1 MEKKDKIRRIIEED
15 RLEELNRYKND
26 TLAYMF
32 LKILNEDLS
41 SFSYLKDDDVYYLER
56 IIELLPKY
64 VLKDPKKFQTEKF
77 LNIIHQQIKTLLV
90 QKPGYIDKSNY
101 NYKLFKIMINNIEMI
116 QMAIR
121 YNYTKEYQG
130 SKYKLINYLI
140 FELKNISI
148 VKDAIN
154 KFPFLVNYFDKDDTN
169 LIVSVMNEYLDSVIN
184 YKEENTIDDII
195 YYDQVINEIMNSKEF
210 VFDVIDKQTIL
221 KKARDLKKNLNG
233 DIERKI
239 FYLNS
244 LIERINGKEEPV
256 DDDYNAYK
264 FNISREF
271 NPAIKSEI
279 RNIKDNYSMSKDRRI
294 IDDYIL
300 SFDGEDTKE
309 IDDALSIDIKEN
321 GNLLLGVHIADP
333 LDLIDIDSIIFEET
347 SKRTT
352 SIYLSDKTIPMFP
365 EEIGSDLASL
375 KEKNY
380 RPAISYYFEFD
391 KNGLIVNYDI
401 IESIIKVNRNL
412 TYSDFNHILTMNS
425 NDRLNKTVNG
435 LSMVSNILQRYYSVD
450 PLYSEVNRES
460 SNITNTNITGNTS
473 GEKTI
478 ESSMV
483 FTGHIVAKTF
493 KENNW
498 IFNYRN
504 HVINNQEQIDNLN
517 LIKQALLE
525 EKNDKNIINY
535 IEILKNI
542 YPRAYNDIECLG
554 HAGLGLTAYGHV
566 TSPIRRIEDINNI
579 ICIYKHIF
587 HKFSNKSNDDIKRL
601 VLRNSNNSNKLRPSI
616 ENYSSRYEKI
626 KKTS

>member
-15 RLEELNRYKND
+15 RLDDLKIYKND
-26 TLAYMF
+26 TLAHMF

-41 SFSYLKDDDVYYLER
+41 SFTYLKDDDVYYLER
-56 IIELLPKY
+56 IIELLPIY
-64 VLKDPKKFQTEKF
+64 IQKDPKKFQTEKY

-169 LIVSVMNEYLDSVIN
+169 LIVSVMNEYIDSVVN
-184 YKEENTIDDII
+184 YSKEKTIDDII
-195 YYDQVINEIMNSKEF
+195 YYDQVINEILNSKEF

-221 KKARDLKKNLNG
+221 KKIKDKKKNLNG
-233 DIERKI
+233 DVERKI
-239 FYLNS
+239 FHLNS

-271 NPAIKSEI
+271 NPAVKSEV
-279 RNIKDNYSMSKDRRI
+279 RNVIDNYSLSKDRRI

-309 IDDALSIDIKEN
+309 IDDALSIDVKEN

-333 LDLIDIDSIIFEET
+333 LDLIDIDSIIFEEAT
-347 SKRTT
+347 KRTT

-365 EEIGSDLASL
+365 KEISSDLASL

-391 KNGLIVNYDI
+391 KNGILVNTDIV
-401 IESIIKVNRNL
+401 ESIIKVNRNL
-412 TYSDFNHILTMNS
+412 TYSDFNHILQMNS
-425 NDRLNKTVNG
+425 SDKLNKTVNN
-435 LSMVSNILQRYYSVD
+435 LSLVSIILQRYYSVD
-450 PLYSEVNRES
+450 PLYGEINRES
-460 SNITNTNITGNTS
+460 KNITNTNITGNTS

-483 FTGHIVAKTF
+483 FTGHIIAKMF
-493 KENNW
+493 KEKGW
-498 IFNYRN
+498 AFSFRN
-504 HVINNQEQIDNLN
+504 HVISNKEQIDDLN
-517 LIKQALLE
+517 MIKKALME
-525 EKNDKNIINY
+525 EKNDSNIIKF
-535 IEILKNI
+535 IDILKNV
-542 YPRAYNDIECLG
+542 YPKAYNDIICVG
-554 HAGLGLTAYGHV
+554 HAGLGLDAYGHV
-566 TSPIRRIEDINNI
+566 TSPLRRSEDINNI
-579 ICIYKHIF
+579 LCIYKYIF
-587 HKFSNKSNDDIKRL
+587 NKLPNKTDGEIKEL
-601 VLRNSNNSNKLRPSI
+601 VLRNTINTNKQRPSI
-616 ENYSSRYEKI
+616 EKYSERYEI
-626 KKTS
+626 SKKTS